1 MRGQVAGSELESS
14 PSSSRHLQR
23 TFFSFLKVFWNKE
36 KEMIEWQPAPRWRYV
51 SWNKFRRRSRAKGK
65 KKLTWLDFA
74 VSMCVC
80 VCDKSEERFACFRV
94 FPWVSLTH
102 FSLEAFVLRVKEDER
117 KILFYLTFTVF
128 IIIIFVW
135 ARPLTLDL
143 SSSRASE
150 ESLEALKVRSMQSL
164 ATTFVVEFFDCSLF

>member
-1 MRGQVAGSELESS
+1 MAGSELESS

-23 TFFSFLKVFWNKE
+23 TFFYSFWKVFWNKE

-65 KKLTWLDFA
+65 KVDLTWLCSFY
-74 VSMCVC
+74 VCMC

-102 FSLEAFVLRVKEDER
+102 FSLEAFVLRVKEQER

-135 ARPLTLDL
+135 ARPLTLNL
-143 SSSRASE
+143 SSSRANE
-150 ESLEALKVRSMQSL
+150 ASLESL
-164 ATTFVVEFFDCSLF
+164 ATTTLLNFSIVH